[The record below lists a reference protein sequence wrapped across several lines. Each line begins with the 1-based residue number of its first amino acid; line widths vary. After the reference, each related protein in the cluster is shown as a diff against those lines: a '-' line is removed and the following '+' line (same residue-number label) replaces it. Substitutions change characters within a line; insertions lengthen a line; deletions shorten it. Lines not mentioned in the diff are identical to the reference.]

1 MRIPTL
7 TTDYSL
13 SELRRE
19 ARYTLAI
26 ARVQSWASS
35 HVPILEADLKD
46 VGSAE
51 AELASLQDKLED
63 AQAAVDAVDQ
73 HLDVFVLDT
82 APDAREAVQ
91 KDTDAPL
98 WKALY
103 DNQRPSDFVRPKL
116 GEELAHVRKWPALLR
131 AAASPA
137 LQGRVSACEALIK
150 AADSALE
157 GLSDAQSALQVFKSA
172 KVPALVAKLNATRS
186 ALGSAGEQL
195 AFAGKIR
202 AEAAQGL
209 FRRSTRT
216 RSTRPETTDQLRA
229 DIAETEKLLI
239 EQRQRLAAAEA
250 AEKNEHE
257 QAAQRQLDRQAL
269 EAARAQQAETAAKI
283 AALESRLKG

>member
-26 ARVQSWASS
+26 ARVQPWATSY
-35 HVPILEADLKD
+35 VPTLEADLKA

-82 APDAREAVQ
+82 APDARDAVQ

-98 WKALY
+98 WRALY

-131 AAASPA
+131 ASASAA
-137 LQGRVSACEALIK
+137 LQGRASTCEALVK
-150 AADSALE
+150 AADDALE
-157 GLSDAQSALQVFKSA
+157 GLNDAQSALQVFKSA

-209 FRRSTRT
+209 FRRSTRN

-229 DIAETEKLLI
+229 EIAETEKLLI
-239 EQRQRLAAAEA
+239 EQRQRLAAAEE